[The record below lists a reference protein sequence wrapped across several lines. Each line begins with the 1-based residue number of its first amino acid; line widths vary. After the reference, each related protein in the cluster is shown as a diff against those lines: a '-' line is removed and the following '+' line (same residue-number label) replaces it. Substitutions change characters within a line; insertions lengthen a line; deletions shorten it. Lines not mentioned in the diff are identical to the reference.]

1 MKKILTLAALAL
13 AAPLTA
19 QAELSRMDST
29 ELQGVNAQGVL
40 IGNLPVY
47 ADRLASATSAVIDAN
62 IALAITGA
70 DVATEARADMLD
82 SQANFNDGVA
92 TRMESTG
99 GPILTYKAGYFRLL
113 ADSEQYRAGLWRGF
127 IPTP

>member
-113 ADSEQYRAGLWRGF
+113 ADSEQYRADLWRGF